1 MTTGLKTTISG
12 VKGSYV
18 GEFGLSGKIEIPR
31 GRGLFDSKDKWILG
45 YVENGKWA
53 ENSMQIVILKQKLEF
68 RVFKIL
74 KARDGALI
82 EFGKMFNQT
91 GLIASGYSKNG

>member
-18 GEFGLSGKIEIPR
+18 GECSVNGKIEIPR

-45 YVENGKWA
+45 YVENG
-53 ENSMQIVILKQKLEF
+53 
-68 RVFKIL
+68 
-74 KARDGALI
+74 
-82 EFGKMFNQT
+82 
-91 GLIASGYSKNG
+91 